1 MLFKE
6 LDGMEIIDKNGE
18 RVGFVQ
24 DIVFTTT
31 GRITHVIAMPKG
43 ILSKMKLGQLNIQF
57 EDIAAIE
64 DVLMLNKSEAQL
76 AGKKEI
82 KAEEPKPE
90 KEEKPLRTLLKK
102 KVKKKK

>member
-31 GRITHVIAMPKG
+31 GRVTHLIGMPKG
-43 ILSKMKLGQLNIQF
+43 ILSKMRMGQLNIQF
-57 EDIAAIE
+57 EDIEAID
-64 DVLMLNKSEAQL
+64 DVIMLNKTEAQL
-76 AGKKEI
+76 TGKDIVKERKPEPKKET
-82 KAEEPKPE
+82 KPI
-90 KEEKPLRTLLKK
+90 RTLLKK
-102 KVKKKK
+102 KSKKK